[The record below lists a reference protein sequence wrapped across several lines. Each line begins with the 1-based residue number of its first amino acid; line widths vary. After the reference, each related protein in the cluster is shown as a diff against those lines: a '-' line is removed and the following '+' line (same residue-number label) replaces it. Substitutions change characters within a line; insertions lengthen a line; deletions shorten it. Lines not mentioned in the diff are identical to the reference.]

1 MSARKPAE
9 QKRRLGNPGQRR
21 LPSATTVVA
30 LPEGAAAGDPPEAL
44 GVAGQALWAT
54 VVEFASKWIAPTDV
68 PQLVRMCLAAD
79 ELELLD
85 LAIARDGHSLATDKG
100 YRYTNPDLLARDRLE
115 ERVTKWSTQFG
126 LTPVARSALGAFEVR
141 ARSDLQALV
150 DRRTGAS

>member
-1 MSARKPAE
+1 MSARKPTE

-21 LPSATTVVA
+21 LPSALSVVS
-30 LPEGAAAGDPPEAL
+30 LPEGAIAGDPPEVL
-44 GVAGQALWAT
+44 GVAGRALWAT
-54 VVEFASKWIAPTDV
+54 VVEFASKWIAPTDR

-85 LAIARDGHSLATDKG
+85 AAIARDGHSLRTDKN
-100 YRYTNPDLLARDRLE
+100 YAYTNPDLLARDRLE